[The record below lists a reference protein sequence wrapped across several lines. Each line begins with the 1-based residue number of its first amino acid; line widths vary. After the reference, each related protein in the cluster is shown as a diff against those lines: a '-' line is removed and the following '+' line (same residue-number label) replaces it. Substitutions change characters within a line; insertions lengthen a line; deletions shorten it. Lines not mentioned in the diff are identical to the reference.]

1 MLSFELVFADQS
13 REVLSHVLS
22 ARLDCQ
28 LNVPADSL
36 TLTLPFMK
44 KYCGAVYSAAWE
56 GKTLRFYGP
65 VDEVITVSQSGKN
78 ILRLHARSL
87 AAFLL
92 DNEAEPL
99 TYANPS
105 NKLMAER
112 HLMPFGVT
120 EYDNERH
127 PLYDS
132 LQIDKGM
139 SHWQALER
147 FCRKRYGS
155 LPRIEGK
162 RAFLKGF
169 SREGKVL
176 FGESGVRFFSLRECR
191 RPYRL
196 ISEIRVRLNAIGG
209 YSSVIRNNHPDCE
222 GRCRVRYLNAMAD
235 NVNLDTARQMMEKGN
250 RDAYLLKLQC
260 GGMRVDLLGMAAAV
274 EDSGLGRID
283 GLRVTGVSCE
293 MNEKGELTTVSLRK
307 EQF

>member
-13 REVLSHVLS
+13 RKVLSHVLS

-28 LNVPADSL
+28 LDVPADSL

-112 HLMPFGVT
+112 HLLPFGVT

-155 LPRIEGK
+155 
-162 RAFLKGF
+162 
-169 SREGKVL
+169 
-176 FGESGVRFFSLRECR
+176 
-191 RPYRL
+191 
-196 ISEIRVRLNAIGG
+196 
-209 YSSVIRNNHPDCE
+209 
-222 GRCRVRYLNAMAD
+222 
-235 NVNLDTARQMMEKGN
+235 
-250 RDAYLLKLQC
+250 
-260 GGMRVDLLGMAAAV
+260 
-274 EDSGLGRID
+274 
-283 GLRVTGVSCE
+283 
-293 MNEKGELTTVSLRK
+293 
-307 EQF
+307 

>member
-28 LNVPADSL
+28 LDVPADSL

-65 VDEVITVSQSGKN
+65 VDEVITVSQSGKH
-78 ILRLHARSL
+78 ILRLYARSL

-112 HLMPFGVT
+112 HLLPFGVT

>member
-13 REVLSHVLS
+13 RKVLSHVLS

-65 VDEVITVSQSGKN
+65 VDEVITVSQSGKH
-78 ILRLHARSL
+78 ILRLYARSL

-112 HLMPFGVT
+112 HLLPFGVT

-127 PLYDS
+127 PLYDRRWS
-132 LQIDKGM
+132 GFAESVTVPCRVLKGNGHF
-139 SHWQALER
+139 S
-147 FCRKRYGS
+147 
-155 LPRIEGK
+155 
-162 RAFLKGF
+162 RAFRV
-169 SREGKVL
+169 RE
-176 FGESGVRFFSLRECR
+176 RFFSEKAACASFLCA
-191 RPYRL
+191 
-196 ISEIRVRLNAIGG
+196 SAG
-209 YSSVIRNNHPDCE
+209 
-222 GRCRVRYLNAMAD
+222 
-235 NVNLDTARQMMEKGN
+235 ARI
-250 RDAYLLKLQC
+250 
-260 GGMRVDLLGMAAAV
+260 V
-274 EDSGLGRID
+274 
-283 GLRVTGVSCE
+283 
-293 MNEKGELTTVSLRK
+293 
-307 EQF
+307 